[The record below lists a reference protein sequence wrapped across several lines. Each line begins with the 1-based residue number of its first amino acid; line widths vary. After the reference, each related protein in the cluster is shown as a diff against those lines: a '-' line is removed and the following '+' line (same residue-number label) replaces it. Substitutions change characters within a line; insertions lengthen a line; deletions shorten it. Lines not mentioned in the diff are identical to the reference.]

1 MKILF
6 LLFKVNILILLLTSN
21 IFSQK
26 GRDTIQIIDVKS
38 LMEPYLNKNPDTIA
52 YMFVQQ
58 VAVFP
63 DGRDA
68 LCSYVKTYLSKNLV
82 QVVKN
87 KTMILCMVT
96 IEKNGCISEV
106 EILAPNNYY
115 LDLENGIKN
124 ALYSSPAWTSASQD
138 GKKLRYKTILP
149 FHFP

>member
-1 MKILF
+1 MKTLF
-6 LLFKVNILILLLTSN
+6 LLFKVNILVLLLTSN

-26 GRDTIQIIDVKS
+26 GKDTIQIIDVKS
-38 LMEPYLNKNPDTIA
+38 FMEPYLNKNPDTIA
-52 YMFVQQ
+52 YMFVQK

-63 DGRDA
+63 GGRDA
-68 LCSYVKTYLSKNLV
+68 LYSYVRTYLSKNLV

-87 KTMILCMVT
+87 RTMILCMVT
-96 IEKNGCISEV
+96 IEKNGCVSEV

-115 LDLENGIKN
+115 LDLENGIKD
-124 ALYSSPAWTSASQD
+124 ALYSSPAWTPASQD

>member
-26 GRDTIQIIDVKS
+26 GRDTIQVIDVKS

-68 LCSYVKTYLSKNLV
+68 LYSYVKTYLSKNLV